1 MLDEVLVSR
10 GNCGDEG
17 AIGKIGDVGDA
28 AVALLLGRS
37 GVLGGAEGAEEAGS
51 GTVEAGLSELLAA
64 SVEEDVVVCLL
75 DHWPNGEERP

>member
-37 GVLGGAEGAEEAGS
+37 GVLGGAEGVGS
-51 GTVEAGLSELLAA
+51 GTFEAGPFELLAA
-64 SVEEDVVVCLL
+64 SVEEAVGDCLL
-75 DHWPNGEERP
+75 DHWPNGDERP